1 MQADQRS
8 QCKYVASQC
17 ACFNLRKV
25 ARLVTQIFDRHL
37 AEYGLK
43 STQFTLLVA
52 TALGRSASLTRLS
65 QALAMDRTT
74 VTRNLR
80 PLAKE
85 GLVWIGLGSNMRTR
99 SVTLTAK
106 GEALL
111 QLGIEPWQRAQGE
124 IVLAFGEDRWGRLLA
139 DLNQMGEAVN
149 ALKSQGISSKP
160 GGTARALSG
169 TNILSSRLQ

>member
-1 MQADQRS
+1 
-8 QCKYVASQC
+8 
-17 ACFNLRKV
+17 
-25 ARLVTQIFDRHL
+25 
-37 AEYGLK
+37 
-43 STQFTLLVA
+43 
-52 TALGRSASLTRLS
+52 
-65 QALAMDRTT
+65 
-74 VTRNLR
+74 
-80 PLAKE
+80 
-85 GLVWIGLGSNMRTR
+85 MRTR

-124 IVLAFGEDRWGRLLA
+124 IVLAFGEDQWGRLLA

-169 TNILSSRLQ
+169 TDILSSRLQ